1 MIGGIVVVRT
11 CTVLEQNR
19 QLPRW
24 FTILP
29 IGAFLALLVMGLT
42 HQNFKPSDAYLTLCV
57 VATLVATV
65 WLANHMRVHI
75 VGCAYRP
82 RFGGDLVIMSASRAW
97 QQSLVVSLVC
107 VLAVAFFMG
116 SFCNTVFGKTRFS
129 RYVVIGKYVEHQR
142 FTSCN
147 TLRIARQSVRLITAR
162 ARHHVCVSAMV
173 FDAVSPGAALM
184 VGEQT
189 SWFGKEFTSE
199 QPILQ

>member
-1 MIGGIVVVRT
+1 M
-11 CTVLEQNR
+11 LEQDSP
-19 QLPRW
+19 LPRW
-24 FTILP
+24 FTLLP

-42 HQNFKPSDAYLTLCV
+42 HQNFKPSHAYLTV
-57 VATLVATV
+57 GAVATLVATV
-65 WLANHMRVHI
+65 WLANHLRGHI
-75 VGCAYRP
+75 VGCAYRS
-82 RFGGDLVIMSASRAW
+82 RFGGERVIMSGSRAW

-107 VLAVAFFMG
+107 VLALAFFLG
-116 SFCNTVFGKTRFS
+116 SFCNTVFGATRFS

-162 ARHHVCVSAMV
+162 ARHHVCVSATV

-199 QPILQ
+199 QPIPQ